1 MKIVT
6 HSKRQIKKLTYIRME
21 FLLFKQS
28 PIGIA
33 IIITIIILMILLRKQ
48 IKEHGGYAGK
58 TILGI
63 RDIITSFRFF
73 GALVISLIFA
83 FLLFAI
89 QKTPLQIVKPR
100 KRVRFK
106 EPHAR
111 RKHRRGDHA
120 RH

>member
-1 MKIVT
+1 MFT
-6 HSKRQIKKLTYIRME
+6 QGKRQIKKLTYIRMK

-58 TILGI
+58 SILGI
-63 RDIITSFRFF
+63 GDIITSFRFF
-73 GALVISLIFA
+73 GAFLISLVFA
-83 FLLFAI
+83 FFLFAI
-89 QKTPLQIVKPR
+89 QKTPLQILKPR

-106 EPHAR
+106 EPHD
-111 RKHRRGDHA
+111 RKHRRGDHNS
-120 RH
+120 